1 MQGSMQTARLS
12 ERTAFLGQVDVV
24 PHTGNRRLTAWGQD
38 VSETGMFLQTTQA
51 MAVGDALSLRF
62 SVDGIEVHIR
72 AAEVVWSRKFEPIN
86 VDGKLPGVGIRFV
99 SIDPPARAALRR
111 LVQGGLAAEA
121 SHHASADS
129 MLPAPTTTLPPL
141 SASII
146 ESAGGRDLEDTQD
159 LLPPAATRP
168 TPVGGVTF
176 SMLPFRSL
184 DMSLPPDEPNLSAES
199 RVFGGVPAAPRPVTM
214 LPRPRTR
221 PPTSTPTLTMT
232 TEPRR
237 SSLAPTST
245 PPRGERSIAHTQP
258 LFTLPPIDVV
268 EQLEQSMLPQAAAND
283 DAINV
288 SAVNTVS
295 ADEDLF
301 VGWQFALKPAAPST
315 SAEPDDGRLDV
326 DAIVMRAMHARFDD
340 EGPVIDN
347 PSILE
352 SSTMPPHGAAED
364 SGSYS
369 LGELP
374 SSSQPPTMG
383 AQASLRGLDEGMAIR
398 HLPLAQERRDAR
410 SPVARDAPRRRGS
423 WGVAAA
429 VLVAGCAA
437 GALVGLGNGASDA
450 TQVASVTVV
459 PVVPVVPPTP
469 AAAAPIVAV
478 PLSVAQAEREL
489 REPAIAAAP
498 VPVAV
503 AVVAKSEAKV
513 EVEVEVEAKVDTKID
528 TKIDTNIDAKVDAKV
543 AAKVETKKVET
554 RKGETKVAEAVL
566 TSARATTATAKPG
579 RVEVKLPEGGR
590 IVKVFSLGAPA
601 RVVVDLEGATLPS
614 SPLTVGQ
621 GGAEQV
627 RFGRPD
633 AGTQRVVVVLSSDQ
647 KPDAVDARLD
657 GDRLIASWQF

>member
-1 MQGSMQTARLS
+1 MQTARLS

-62 SVDGIEVHIR
+62 SVEGIEVHIR

-86 VDGKLPGVGIRFV
+86 IDGKLPGVGIRFV

-111 LVQGGLAAEA
+111 LVQGGLAAQA
-121 SHHASADS
+121 SHQASTDS

-159 LLPPAATRP
+159 LLPPAATRQ

-176 SMLPFRSL
+176 SMLPFTSL

-214 LPRPRTR
+214 LPRARTR

-232 TEPRR
+232 TEPMRQ
-237 SSLAPTST
+237 SLAPTST

-268 EQLEQSMLPQAAAND
+268 EQLEQSIRPQSTTTVMLAAPLSAAND
-283 DAINV
+283 DAVTAAN
-288 SAVNTVS
+288 SFN
-295 ADEDLF
+295 ADDDLF
-301 VGWQFALKPAAPST
+301 AGWQFALKPALSTTPS
-315 SAEPDDGRLDV
+315 SPPAEADDGHLDV

-347 PSILE
+347 PSVLE
-352 SSTMPPHGAAED
+352 SSTMPPHGAVED

-374 SSSQPPTMG
+374 RSSQPPTMG

-398 HLPLAQERRDAR
+398 HLPLAEERDVPRTALT
-410 SPVARDAPRRRGS
+410 RDAPRRRGS

-429 VLVAGCAA
+429 VLLAGCAA
-437 GALVGLGNGASDA
+437 GALVGIGTGGGDASA
-450 TQVASVTVV
+450 VAVASMTTATVV
-459 PVVPVVPPTP
+459 PAAPTP
-469 AAAAPIVAV
+469 AVAAIPAAPV
-478 PLSVAQAEREL
+478 PQSVAEAEREL
-489 REPAIAAAP
+489 REPAIAAVSVP

-503 AVVAKSEAKV
+503 EASEPVAVVARHELK
-513 EVEVEVEAKVDTKID
+513 VEVEAKVDAKVD
-528 TKIDTNIDAKVDAKV
+528 TKLDTKKVDAKK
-543 AAKVETKKVET
+543 ADTKA
-554 RKGETKVAEAVL
+554 AEAVL
-566 TSARATTATAKPG
+566 TSARATTSSAKPG

-590 IVKVFSLGAPA
+590 IAKVFALGAPA
-601 RVVVDLEGATLPS
+601 RVVIDLEGATLPS

-633 AGTQRVVVVLSSDQ
+633 ADRQRVVVVLSGDQ